1 MAESQRTEQPIDE
14 QPVDEHEG
22 IDLKG
27 TLASVSIL
35 ALIILVSWFGVWY
48 LFISR

>member
-1 MAESQRTEQPIDE
+1 MSESQRTEESVDKQ
-14 QPVDEHEG
+14 VDEHEG
-22 IDLKG
+22 IDLRG
-27 TLASVSIL
+27 TLFSVSII